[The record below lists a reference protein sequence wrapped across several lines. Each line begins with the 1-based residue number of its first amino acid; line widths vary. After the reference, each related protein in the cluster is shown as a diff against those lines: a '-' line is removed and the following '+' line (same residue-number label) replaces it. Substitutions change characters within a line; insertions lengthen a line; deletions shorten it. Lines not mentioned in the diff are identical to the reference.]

1 MDNFVARQAIF
12 DRKQNV
18 YGYELLFRSST
29 DNGFDGSDAS
39 LATSQVIANTVFSI
53 GLENMLSGKRALSI
67 SAATFCWAIG
77 PRCCRPKVW

>member
-29 DNGFDGSDAS
+29 ENGFDGSDAS

-53 GLENMLSGKRALSI
+53 GLENREQVTPGIVSTTSGAEG
-67 SAATFCWAIG
+67 FCAE
-77 PRCCRPKVW
+77 